1 LASGQ
6 NVVDSVE
13 GGAWRY
19 FVTDTQ
25 PGQVLTWT
33 VNSTGDC
40 DLYVRHD
47 SIPTRR
53 DYDQNDI
60 GLSTS
65 FTLQA
70 VNNRSRR
77 WYTGVHGFM
86 QCDYTIRVT
95 VTGTPIAP
103 VFVGLVGL
111 DWSLESCLIVCVCG
125 NVCGVG
131 GSSGGECPKGCS
143 GHGTCARGQCQCQEY
158 WGGLDCSTRT
168 YSHSF
173 FRVAFHYTTRWQG

>member
-1 LASGQ
+1 MRTLASGQ
-6 NVVDSVE
+6 SVADSVE

-70 VNNRSRR
+70 VNNRSRS
-77 WYTGVHGFM
+77 WYTGVHGFT
-86 QCDYTIRVT
+86 QCDYTLHVA
-95 VTGTPIAP
+95 VTGTPTAP
-103 VFVGLVGL
+103 VFAWL
-111 DWSLESCLIVCVCG
+111 DAIRF
-125 NVCGVG
+125 GVV
-131 GSSGGECPKGCS
+131 SDRVRA
-143 GHGTCARGQCQCQEY
+143 CA
-158 WGGLDCSTRT
+158 
-168 YSHSF
+168 
-173 FRVAFHYTTRWQG
+173 V